1 MSNPDPMISLQSYA
15 AVLAGL
21 GAGLR
26 LGRALASAEVPAP
39 AWEPSSEHWQAQID
53 ESAASDLELL
63 VTFDAAL
70 STARRRFEPTIE
82 PITSDPRAWAQFRR
96 HFVTAVDPVAFLA
109 ERDFSLGAYARL
121 EADWTTRVL
130 ADPALAAALQG
141 HMDAPLAECP
151 ALTVTPSPWL
161 LDAGAALPLAPAPA
175 VPASLPAPT
184 TLPVTA
190 PPRAAPPPLPVA
202 AAVVKP
208 SYLLEA
214 TAAPVVAPRPAVARP
229 NPAADLGRTR
239 VVMDAPATAPLPFLR
254 APGAGAALPFQGPTT
269 VPVITRAPVI
279 TAAPTPAPGPRL
291 DLGQTVGPSLTPVAS
306 ATPFRPADA
315 EAQGF
320 TLEKYAALVAA
331 RQKSGGPTPAVL
343 TQFGLDAE
351 RHAALDAYWNRRF
364 SANGMLALDFGRF
377 VAAAQKSLEA
387 APAALPAVAPAEAP
401 SPLPELTVE
410 QYAWIVSRLRQAA
423 QADLPATLVTL
434 RLTPETREHLEAHW
448 RARMGRDTALQQAFI
463 VALSRFLKASTK
475 LSGA

>member
-1 MSNPDPMISLQSYA
+1 MSNQETMISLESYA
-15 AVLAGL
+15 AVLSAL

-26 LGRALASAEVPAP
+26 LGRALASAEVPAS
-39 AWEPSSEHWQAQID
+39 AWEPSSEHWQARID

-63 VTFDAAL
+63 VAFDAAL

-82 PITSDPRAWAQFRR
+82 PITSEPQAWAQFRR

-109 ERDFSLGAYARL
+109 ARGFSLGAYARL

-161 LDAGAALPLAPAPA
+161 VDSSAAVAPAPTPA
-175 VPASLPAPT
+175 VQASLPAGPT
-184 TLPVTA
+184 PPV
-190 PPRAAPPPLPVA
+190 AAPPPSPPVA
-202 AAVVKP
+202 ASVVKP

-214 TAAPVVAPRPAVARP
+214 TAAPVVAPPPAVARP
-229 NPAADLGRTR
+229 NPAADRGKTR
-239 VVMDAPATAPLPFLR
+239 VLMAAPATAPMPFLR
-254 APGAGAALPFQGPTT
+254 ADSVSAVLPFQGPTT
-269 VPVITRAPVI
+269 VPVLTRAPVA
-279 TAAPTPAPGPRL
+279 TAAPSPSPRARV
-291 DLGQTVGPSLTPVAS
+291 DNGQTVGPTLSPVAA

-351 RHAALDAYWNRRF
+351 RHAALDAYWTRRF

-387 APAALPAVAPAEAP
+387 APAVAPAETP

-423 QADLPATLVTL
+423 PADLAKTLVAL
-434 RLTPETREHLEAHW
+434 RLTAETREHLEAHW
-448 RARMGRDTALQQAFI
+448 RARMGRDPALQQAFI
-463 VALSRFLKASTK
+463 AALGRFLKGSTK
-475 LSGA
+475 LGGA

>member
-1 MSNPDPMISLQSYA
+1 MSNPDTMISLQSYA
-15 AVLAGL
+15 AVLSAL

-26 LGRALASAEVPAP
+26 LDRALAWAEVPAS
-39 AWEPSSEHWQAQID
+39 AWEPSSEHWQARIG

-63 VTFDAAL
+63 VEFDGAL

-82 PITSDPRAWAQFRR
+82 PITSDPQAWAQFRR

-130 ADPALAAALQG
+130 ADPTLAAALQG

-161 LDAGAALPLAPAPA
+161 LDSSAAAPPALAPA
-175 VPASLPAPT
+175 VPVSLPARPT
-184 TLPVTA
+184 SPV
-190 PPRAAPPPLPVA
+190 AAPPSIA
-202 AAVVKP
+202 ASVVKP
-208 SYLLEA
+208 SYLIEA
-214 TAAPVVAPRPAVARP
+214 PAAPVVAPPVVPARP

-239 VVMDAPATAPLPFLR
+239 MVIDAPATASMPFLR
-254 APGAGAALPFQGPTT
+254 PAGSALPFQGATT
-269 VPVITRAPVI
+269 VPVITNAPII
-279 TAAPTPAPGPRL
+279 TAAPSPAPRPRV

-331 RQKSGGPTPAVL
+331 RQKSGGPTAAVL
-343 TQFGLDAE
+343 TQLGLDDE

-364 SANGMLALDFGRF
+364 AASEMLALDFGRF
-377 VAAAQKSLEA
+377 VAAALKSLET
-387 APAALPAVAPAEAP
+387 APPVALAEVP
-401 SPLPELTVE
+401 SPLPELSVE
-410 QYAWIVSRLRQAA
+410 QYAWVVSRLRQAA
-423 QADLPATLVTL
+423 QADLAGTLITL
-434 RLTPETREHLEAHW
+434 RLTPETREQLEAHW
-448 RARMGRDTALQQAFI
+448 RSRMGRDPELQQAFI
-463 VALSRFLKASTK
+463 AALGRFLKRSTK
-475 LSGA
+475 IGGA